1 MYEHYDDYQKH
12 AMLTHVSLFTN
23 STYKN
28 IDVSPEVDYV
38 FQFSLDDQNSKITI
52 FKTQMKPEIE
62 IPKWMEKWVEKVILY
77 DFKTPRDRP
86 LSNNE
91 NVGNFLNY
99 PISFSNPLWPSL

>member
-62 IPKWMEKWVEKVILY
+62 IPKWMEK
-77 DFKTPRDRP
+77 
-86 LSNNE
+86 
-91 NVGNFLNY
+91 
-99 PISFSNPLWPSL
+99 

>member
-1 MYEHYDDYQKH
+1 
-12 AMLTHVSLFTN
+12 MLTHVSLFTN

-62 IPKWMEKWVEKVILY
+62 IPKWMEK
-77 DFKTPRDRP
+77 
-86 LSNNE
+86 
-91 NVGNFLNY
+91 
-99 PISFSNPLWPSL
+99 